1 MSMDNENTALYK
13 ETLFDKIFKPQVIT
27 LETDTPSAAPE
38 AAPRSL

>member
-27 LETDTPSAAPE
+27 LEN
-38 AAPRSL
+38 

>member
-27 LETDTPSAAPE
+27 LENGHTVRRPE